1 MVNGW
6 LLFES
11 PAPQKCVGVD
21 DRKLLVA
28 EPTPLEGAYGGAPA
42 AVTASGD
49 RLWDLGIDLNGAL
62 GEGLQRRKSA
72 LETGPEV
79 IDILQPDMKPQRRPA
94 GRPFRRR
101 AVGIAVEG
109 NDEAFETAPRK
120 AHAEQFD
127 GIEQGVDR
135 LWRHRFQ
142 DNAEQAGGAG
152 E

>member
-49 RLWDLGIDLNGAL
+49 RPEIAFGIDLNGVL

-72 LETGPEV
+72 IEIGLEV

-109 NDEAFETAPRK
+109 NDEAFETAPQKPMPNSLTVSSR
-120 AHAEQFD
+120 ASTAF
-127 GIEQGVDR
+127 
-135 LWRHRFQ
+135 
-142 DNAEQAGGAG
+142 GGTGFKTMLNRPEA
-152 E
+152 

>member
-1 MVNGW
+1 MIVNFW
-6 LLFES
+6 LQS
-11 PAPQKCVGVD
+11 QP
-21 DRKLLVA
+21 
-28 EPTPLEGAYGGAPA
+28 PLEGAYGGAPA
-42 AVTASGD
+42 AVMASGD
-49 RLWDLGIDLNGAL
+49 RPEIAFGIDLNGAL

-72 LETGPEV
+72 IEIGLEV

-152 E
+152 EVTLPDRVAGV